1 VSFCLEIE
9 RRWNIFVEEHKLEVK
24 DIKIKSTKSEKRF
37 LNGEYIIIEGECKVN
52 PGDYGSFDEE
62 PFIMSFIYEGKP
74 NESSSK
80 LLEYLGVMGWH
91 EYIKIN
97 HKEPDTLISFINKN
111 II

>member
-1 VSFCLEIE
+1 
-9 RRWNIFVEEHKLEVK
+9 
-24 DIKIKSTKSEKRF
+24 
-37 LNGEYIIIEGECKVN
+37 
-52 PGDYGSFDEE
+52 
-62 PFIMSFIYEGKP
+62 MSFIYEGKP